1 MVNLSRKT
9 GSDTL
14 DEYDEFRYTKTSL
27 LYAAEADGD
36 LDKRVK
42 IFDYIDDENN
52 EGTFYY
58 DMLEFFRFLDP
69 SDPDTNGHIA
79 YTTPDHLLY
88 FNAPNEYIKNP
99 RELAQWDFVYCHEC
113 LHQIWDTFAVG
124 EKIKADGLEYNHR
137 LLNIAADC
145 IINDFLRR
153 IEKKVPFEEGIFPET
168 IEEQFGGIKY
178 NPKKDTQYS
187 LYVKLQKWL
196 KDNNEDLNKKIN
208 QDEKFKKAVEQSE
221 KHERG
226 DGPNDKQPTD
236 SQDGQQG
243 QGSDGQGQQGQSG
256 DSQDGSQQ
264 GQGGDG
270 QGDGDGQSGNQDG
283 DQQGQSD
290 GQGSDGQG
298 QDSQGQQGNQAN
310 QGSGSKNN
318 QSKNGAG
325 DGQQGQGN
333 GDGQGGQGGAGK
345 GNGALGDA
353 KEISAAEQAAIREK
367 ARKVINKYKDAMS
380 GNLGD
385 FIKKCKSSVKGESQ
399 GIDVGVRSGN
409 HSNWNK
415 TLTTNIMSY
424 VSQRVRTR
432 TQYESSWRRISR
444 RQNTVKPG
452 DLLMKGKKRKK
463 DQIKVNIAFYI
474 DCSGSMSSCID
485 NVFDSAI
492 AIGEAL
498 KKNFGREASSSNGAI
513 SEFEFKTFV
522 FNDSIHPV
530 EWGKRYGASGG
541 TLPFDGIVDY
551 IKENT
556 NDYLINVIITDAEFD
571 IKRDVVMGMLNEVYG
586 LIQFV
591 TNSSNKTIESMAMG
605 SKGKLQ
611 YIEAD
616 SNFSV

>member
-69 SDPDTNGHIA
+69 SDPATQGHIA

-88 FNAPNEYIKNP
+88 FNAPNEYITNP

-124 EKIKADGLEYNHR
+124 EKIKKDGLEYNHR

-208 QDEKFKKAVEQSE
+208 QDENFKKAVEQSE

-226 DGPNDKQPTD
+226 DGPNGKQPTD

-243 QGSDGQGQQGQSG
+243 QGQSGDGQGGGQQ
-256 DSQDGSQQ
+256 
-264 GQGGDG
+264 G
-270 QGDGDGQSGNQDG
+270 QGDGDGQSGNQNG
-283 DQQGQSD
+283 DQQGQGD

-298 QDSQGQQGNQAN
+298 QDSQGQQGNQGN
-310 QGSGSKNN
+310 QNAGSKNN
-318 QSKNGAG
+318 
-325 DGQQGQGN
+325 QGN

-399 GIDVGVRSGN
+399 GLDVGARSGN

-474 DCSGSMSSCID
+474 DCSGSMGGCID

-498 KKNFGREASSSNGAI
+498 KKNFGREAASSNGAI
-513 SEFEFKTFV
+513 SEFDFKTFV

-616 SNFSV
+616 PNFSI

>member
-36 LDKRVK
+36 LNKRVK

-69 SDPDTNGHIA
+69 SEPDTKGHIA

-88 FNAPNEYIKNP
+88 FNAPNEYITNP

-124 EKIKADGLEYNHR
+124 EKIKKDGLEYNHR

-153 IEKKVPFEEGIFPET
+153 IEKKVPFENGIFPET

-196 KDNNEDLNKKIN
+196 KDNNEDINNKIN
-208 QDEKFKKAVEQSE
+208 QDENFKKAVEQSE
-221 KHERG
+221 KHEQG
-226 DGPNDKQPTD
+226 DGPGDKQAGD
-236 SQDGQQG
+236 SQ
-243 QGSDGQGQQGQSG
+243 DGQGQQGNGQSG
-256 DSQDGSQQ
+256 DNQGQQ
-264 GQGGDG
+264 GGGQGQSGDG
-270 QGDGDGQSGNQDG
+270 QQGNGQSGNQQGNGQSGNQQGNGQSGNQQGNGQSGNQDG
-283 DQQGQSD
+283 DAKTGSGQGQQGQSD
-290 GQGSDGQG
+290 GE
-298 QDSQGQQGNQAN
+298 
-310 QGSGSKNN
+310 
-318 QSKNGAG
+318 
-325 DGQQGQGN
+325 
-333 GDGQGGQGGAGK
+333 GQGGQGGAGK

-399 GIDVGVRSGN
+399 GLDVGARQGS

-415 TLTTNIMSY
+415 TLTTNILSY

-474 DCSGSMSSCID
+474 DCSGSMGGCID

-513 SEFEFKTFV
+513 SEFEFKTFL
-522 FNDSIHPV
+522 FNDSIHPI

-551 IKENT
+551 IKKNT
-556 NDYLINVIITDAEFD
+556 NDYLINVIITDAEFY

-616 SNFSV
+616 PNFSI

>member
-69 SDPDTNGHIA
+69 SDPATQGHIA

-88 FNAPNEYIKNP
+88 FNAPNEYITNP

-124 EKIKADGLEYNHR
+124 EKIKKDGLEYNHR

-153 IEKKVPFEEGIFPET
+153 IEKKVPFENGIFPET

-196 KDNNEDLNKKIN
+196 KDNNEDIDQKIN
-208 QDEKFKKAVEQSE
+208 QDENFKKAVEQSE
-221 KHERG
+221 KHEQG
-226 DGPNDKQPTD
+226 DGPNDKQAGD
-236 SQDGQQG
+236 SQDDQG
-243 QGSDGQGQQGQSG
+243 QPGDGQGQQGQSG
-256 DSQDGSQQ
+256 
-264 GQGGDG
+264 GDG
-270 QGDGDGQSGNQDG
+270 QGNGQSGNGQGNKSSGNKSGTNQDG
-283 DQQGQSD
+283 DAKTGSGQGQQGQSD
-290 GQGSDGQG
+290 
-298 QDSQGQQGNQAN
+298 
-310 QGSGSKNN
+310 
-318 QSKNGAG
+318 
-325 DGQQGQGN
+325 

-399 GIDVGVRSGN
+399 GLDVGARQGS

-415 TLTTNIMSY
+415 TLTTNILSY

-474 DCSGSMSSCID
+474 DCSGSMGGCID

-513 SEFEFKTFV
+513 SEFEFKTFL
-522 FNDSIHPV
+522 FNDSIHPI

-551 IKENT
+551 IKKNT

-616 SNFSV
+616 PNFSI

>member
-27 LYAAEADGD
+27 LYAAEADGE
-36 LDKRVK
+36 LNKRVK

-69 SDPDTNGHIA
+69 SDPATQGHIA

-88 FNAPNEYIKNP
+88 FNAPNEYITNP

-124 EKIKADGLEYNHR
+124 EKIKKDGLEYNHR

-153 IEKKVPFEEGIFPET
+153 IEKKVPFENGIFPET

-196 KDNNEDLNKKIN
+196 KDNNEDIDQKIN
-208 QDEKFKKAVEQSE
+208 QDENFKKAVEQSE
-221 KHERG
+221 KHEQG
-226 DGPNDKQPTD
+226 DGPGDKQPED

-243 QGSDGQGQQGQSG
+243 QSG
-256 DSQDGSQQ
+256 DQQ
-264 GQGGDG
+264 
-270 QGDGDGQSGNQDG
+270 GNQDG
-283 DQQGQSD
+283 DQRGNQDGQSGDKQGQQGDGQGNQGNGQQGDGQGGDKQGNQGNQGSSSKNNQAKNGAGTGQQGQSD
-290 GQGSDGQG
+290 GE
-298 QDSQGQQGNQAN
+298 
-310 QGSGSKNN
+310 
-318 QSKNGAG
+318 
-325 DGQQGQGN
+325 
-333 GDGQGGQGGAGK
+333 GQGGQGGAGK

-399 GIDVGVRSGN
+399 GIDVGVRQGS

-415 TLTTNIMSY
+415 TLTTNILSY

-452 DLLMKGKKRKK
+452 DLLMKGKKHKK

-513 SEFEFKTFV
+513 SEFEFKTFL

-551 IKENT
+551 IKKNT

-591 TNSSNKTIESMAMG
+591 TNSSNKTIKSMAMG

-616 SNFSV
+616 SKFSV

>member
-69 SDPDTNGHIA
+69 SDPATQGHIA

-88 FNAPNEYIKNP
+88 FNAPNEYITNP

-124 EKIKADGLEYNHR
+124 EKIKKDGLEYNHR

-153 IEKKVPFEEGIFPET
+153 IEKKVPFENGIFPET

-196 KDNNEDLNKKIN
+196 KDNNEDIDQKIN
-208 QDEKFKKAVEQSE
+208 QDENFKKAVEQSE
-221 KHERG
+221 KHEQG
-226 DGPNDKQPTD
+226 DGPGDKQAGD
-236 SQDGQQG
+236 SQDGQG
-243 QGSDGQGQQGQSG
+243 QSSDGQGQSG
-256 DSQDGSQQ
+256 GDQQ
-264 GQGGDG
+264 GN
-270 QGDGDGQSGNQDG
+270 GQSGNQQGNQQGNKSGTNQDG
-283 DQQGQSD
+283 DAKT
-290 GQGSDGQG
+290 GSG
-298 QDSQGQQGNQAN
+298 QGQQGDSE
-310 QGSGSKNN
+310 GE
-318 QSKNGAG
+318 
-325 DGQQGQGN
+325 
-333 GDGQGGQGGAGK
+333 GQGGNGGAGK

-399 GIDVGVRSGN
+399 GLDVGARQGS

-415 TLTTNIMSY
+415 TLTTNILSY

-474 DCSGSMSSCID
+474 DCSGSMGGCID

-513 SEFEFKTFV
+513 SEFDFKTFL
-522 FNDSIHPV
+522 FNDSIHPI

-551 IKENT
+551 IKKNT

-616 SNFSV
+616 PNFSV

>member
-69 SDPDTNGHIA
+69 SDPATQGHIA

-88 FNAPNEYIKNP
+88 FNAPNEYITNP

-124 EKIKADGLEYNHR
+124 EKIKKDGLEYNHR

-153 IEKKVPFEEGIFPET
+153 IEKKVPFENGIFPET

-196 KDNNEDLNKKIN
+196 KDNNEDIDKKIN
-208 QDEKFKKAVEQSE
+208 QDENFKKAVEQSE
-221 KHERG
+221 KHEQG
-226 DGPNDKQPTD
+226 DGQSGDNQ
-236 SQDGQQG
+236 GQQG
-243 QGSDGQGQQGQSG
+243 GGQGQSGDGQSGDNQGGNQNGDQQGQSGDGQQGQSG
-256 DSQDGSQQ
+256 DGQQ
-264 GQGGDG
+264 GN
-270 QGDGDGQSGNQDG
+270 GQSGNQDG
-283 DQQGQSD
+283 DAKT
-290 GQGSDGQG
+290 GSG
-298 QDSQGQQGNQAN
+298 QGQQGDSE
-310 QGSGSKNN
+310 GE
-318 QSKNGAG
+318 
-325 DGQQGQGN
+325 
-333 GDGQGGQGGAGK
+333 GQGGQGGAGK

-399 GIDVGVRSGN
+399 GIDVGARQGS

-415 TLTTNIMSY
+415 TLTTNILSY

-498 KKNFGREASSSNGAI
+498 KKNFGREAASSNGAI
-513 SEFEFKTFV
+513 SEFDFKTFL
-522 FNDSIHPV
+522 FNDSIHPI

-551 IKENT
+551 IKKNT

-616 SNFSV
+616 PNFSI

>member
-27 LYAAEADGD
+27 LYAAEADGE
-36 LDKRVK
+36 LNKRVK

-69 SDPDTNGHIA
+69 SDPATQGHIA

-88 FNAPNEYIKNP
+88 FNAPNEYITNP

-153 IEKKVPFEEGIFPET
+153 IEKKVPFENGIFPET
-168 IEEQFGGIKY
+168 IEEQFSGIKY

-196 KDNNEDLNKKIN
+196 KDNNEDIDQKIN
-208 QDEKFKKAVEQSE
+208 QDENFKKAVEQSE
-221 KHERG
+221 KHEQG
-226 DGPNDKQPTD
+226 DGPGDKQPDD
-236 SQDGQQG
+236 SQDGAGQGQSGGDQQDGQQG
-243 QGSDGQGQQGQSG
+243 NQDGNQQGDNQGNGSDQQ
-256 DSQDGSQQ
+256 
-264 GQGGDG
+264 
-270 QGDGDGQSGNQDG
+270 GNQDG
-283 DQQGQSD
+283 
-290 GQGSDGQG
+290 
-298 QDSQGQQGNQAN
+298 
-310 QGSGSKNN
+310 
-318 QSKNGAG
+318 
-325 DGQQGQGN
+325 QGN
-333 GDGQGGQGGAGK
+333 GQDGAGK
-345 GNGALGDA
+345 GNGSGQNGAGQQGNKSGGNQDGDSKQGSGADKNGQQGGQQGQGGKGAGKGNGSLGDA

-399 GIDVGVRSGN
+399 GIDVGARSGS

-415 TLTTNIMSY
+415 TLTTNILSY

-498 KKNFGREASSSNGAI
+498 KKNFGREVSSSNGAI
-513 SEFEFKTFV
+513 SEFDFKTFL
-522 FNDSIHPV
+522 FNDRIHPI

-541 TLPFDGIVDY
+541 TLPFDEIVDY
-551 IKENT
+551 IKKNT

-571 IKRDVVMGMLNEVYG
+571 IKRDVVMGMLNDVYG

-591 TNSSNKTIESMAMG
+591 TNTSNKTIESMASS

-616 SNFSV
+616 PNFSV

>member
-69 SDPDTNGHIA
+69 SDPATQGHIA

-88 FNAPNEYIKNP
+88 FNAPNEYITNP

-124 EKIKADGLEYNHR
+124 EKIKKDGLEYNHR

-153 IEKKVPFEEGIFPET
+153 IEKKVPFENGIFPET

-196 KDNNEDLNKKIN
+196 KDNNEDINNKIN
-208 QDEKFKKAVEQSE
+208 QDENFKKAVEQSE
-221 KHERG
+221 KHEQG
-226 DGPNDKQPTD
+226 DGPNDKQPSD
-236 SQDGQQG
+236 PQDGQQD

-256 DSQDGSQQ
+256 DSQDGGQQ

-270 QGDGDGQSGNQDG
+270 QDSDGQGNGDGQSGNQNG
-283 DQQGQSD
+283 DQQ
-290 GQGSDGQG
+290 GQGSDGQ
-298 QDSQGQQGNQAN
+298 SSNQGNKNA
-310 QGSGSKNN
+310 GSKNN
-318 QSKNGAG
+318 QGKNGSG
-325 DGQQGQGN
+325 DSQQGQGN
-333 GDGQGGQGGAGK
+333 GDGQGGNGGAGK

-399 GIDVGVRSGN
+399 GLDVGARYGS

-415 TLTTNIMSY
+415 TLTTNILSY

-522 FNDSIHPV
+522 FNDFIHPI

-551 IKENT
+551 IKKNT

>member
-27 LYAAEADGD
+27 LYAAEADGE

-69 SDPDTNGHIA
+69 SDPATQGHIA

-88 FNAPNEYIKNP
+88 FNAPNEYITNP

-153 IEKKVPFEEGIFPET
+153 IEKKVPFENGIFPET

-196 KDNNEDLNKKIN
+196 KDNNEDLDKKIN
-208 QDEKFKKAVEQSE
+208 QDENFKKAVEQSE
-221 KHERG
+221 KHEQG
-226 DGPNDKQPTD
+226 DGPNDKQPGD

-243 QGSDGQGQQGQSG
+243 QSGDGQGQQDQGDGDGQGNQNGDQQSDGQDGQGQGGNKSAGNKSAGNQDGDAKTGSGQGQQGQS
-256 DSQDGSQQ
+256 D
-264 GQGGDG
+264 
-270 QGDGDGQSGNQDG
+270 
-283 DQQGQSD
+283 
-290 GQGSDGQG
+290 
-298 QDSQGQQGNQAN
+298 
-310 QGSGSKNN
+310 
-318 QSKNGAG
+318 
-325 DGQQGQGN
+325 
-333 GDGQGGQGGAGK
+333 GDGQGGNGGAGK

-353 KEISAAEQAAIREK
+353 KEISAAEQAAIRER
-367 ARKVINKYKDAMS
+367 ASKVINKYKDAMS

-399 GIDVGVRSGN
+399 GLDVGARQGS

-415 TLTTNIMSY
+415 TLTTNILSY

-474 DCSGSMSSCID
+474 DCSGSMGGCID

-513 SEFEFKTFV
+513 SEFEFKTFL
-522 FNDSIHPV
+522 FNDSIHPI

-551 IKENT
+551 IKKNT

-616 SNFSV
+616 PNFSI

>member
-1 MVNLSRKT
+1 MVNLSRKA

-69 SDPDTNGHIA
+69 SDPATQGHIA

-88 FNAPNEYIKNP
+88 FNAPNEYITNP

-124 EKIKADGLEYNHR
+124 EKIKKDGLEYNHR

-153 IEKKVPFEEGIFPET
+153 IEKKVPFENGIFPET

-196 KDNNEDLNKKIN
+196 KDNNEDIDQKIN
-208 QDEKFKKAVEQSE
+208 QDENFKKAVEQSE
-221 KHERG
+221 KHEQG
-226 DGPNDKQPTD
+226 DGPNDKQAGD
-236 SQDGQQG
+236 SQDDQGQSGDGQQG
-243 QGSDGQGQQGQSG
+243 QQGQSGGDGQGNGQSGDRQNGGSQGSDNQGGQQGDSQGNNQGNQNGQGSGSKGGNKSNGDAKTGSGQGQQGQS
-256 DSQDGSQQ
+256 D
-264 GQGGDG
+264 
-270 QGDGDGQSGNQDG
+270 
-283 DQQGQSD
+283 
-290 GQGSDGQG
+290 
-298 QDSQGQQGNQAN
+298 
-310 QGSGSKNN
+310 
-318 QSKNGAG
+318 
-325 DGQQGQGN
+325 

-399 GIDVGVRSGN
+399 GLDVGARQGS

-415 TLTTNIMSY
+415 TLTTNILSY

-474 DCSGSMSSCID
+474 DCSGSMGGCID

-498 KKNFGREASSSNGAI
+498 KKNFGREAASSNGAI
-513 SEFEFKTFV
+513 SEFEFKTFL
-522 FNDSIHPV
+522 FNDSIHPI
-530 EWGKRYGASGG
+530 EWGKRYGARGG

-551 IKENT
+551 IKKNT

-616 SNFSV
+616 PNFSI

>member
-36 LDKRVK
+36 LNKRVK

-69 SDPDTNGHIA
+69 SEPDTKGHIA

-88 FNAPNEYIKNP
+88 FNAPNEYITNP

-124 EKIKADGLEYNHR
+124 EKIKKDGLEYNHR

-153 IEKKVPFEEGIFPET
+153 IEKKVPFENGIFPET

-196 KDNNEDLNKKIN
+196 KDNNEDINNKIN
-208 QDEKFKKAVEQSE
+208 QDENFKKAVEQSE
-221 KHERG
+221 KHEQG
-226 DGPNDKQPTD
+226 DGPGDKQAGD
-236 SQDGQQG
+236 SKY
-243 QGSDGQGQQGQSG
+243 GQQGQSG
-256 DSQDGSQQ
+256 DGQSGDQQ
-264 GQGGDG
+264 GNGQSGNGQGQSGGDQ
-270 QGDGDGQSGNQDG
+270 QGNGQSGNQDG
-283 DQQGQSD
+283 DAKTGSVQGQQGQSD
-290 GQGSDGQG
+290 GE
-298 QDSQGQQGNQAN
+298 
-310 QGSGSKNN
+310 
-318 QSKNGAG
+318 
-325 DGQQGQGN
+325 
-333 GDGQGGQGGAGK
+333 GQGGQGGAGK

-399 GIDVGVRSGN
+399 GLDVGARQGS

-415 TLTTNIMSY
+415 TLTTNILSY

-474 DCSGSMSSCID
+474 DCSGSMGGCID

-498 KKNFGREASSSNGAI
+498 KKNFGREAASSNGAI
-513 SEFEFKTFV
+513 SEFDFKTFL
-522 FNDSIHPV
+522 FNDSIHPI

-551 IKENT
+551 IKKNT
-556 NDYLINVIITDAEFD
+556 NDYLINVIITDAEFN

-616 SNFSV
+616 PNFSI

>member
-27 LYAAEADGD
+27 LYAAEADGE
-36 LDKRVK
+36 LNKRVK

-58 DMLEFFRFLDP
+58 DMLELFRFLDP
-69 SDPDTNGHIA
+69 SDPATQGHIA

-88 FNAPNEYIKNP
+88 FNAPNEYITNP

-124 EKIKADGLEYNHR
+124 EKIKKDGLEYNHR

-153 IEKKVPFEEGIFPET
+153 IEKKVPFENGIFPET

-196 KDNNEDLNKKIN
+196 KDNNEDIDQKIN
-208 QDEKFKKAVEQSE
+208 QDENFKKAVEQSE
-221 KHERG
+221 KHEQG
-226 DGPNDKQPTD
+226 DGPNDKQAGD

-243 QGSDGQGQQGQSG
+243 QSG
-256 DSQDGSQQ
+256 DQQ
-264 GQGGDG
+264 
-270 QGDGDGQSGNQDG
+270 GNQDG
-283 DQQGQSD
+283 DQQGNQDGQSGDKQGQQGD
-290 GQGSDGQG
+290 GQGNQGNGQSGDGQG
-298 QDSQGQQGNQAN
+298 QS
-310 QGSGSKNN
+310 
-318 QSKNGAG
+318 
-325 DGQQGQGN
+325 
-333 GDGQGGQGGAGK
+333 GDGQGGDKQGNQGNQGSSSKNNQAKNGAGTGQQGQSDGEGQGGKGGAGK

-367 ARKVINKYKDAMS
+367 ARNVINKYKDAMS

-399 GIDVGVRSGN
+399 GLDVGARQGS

-415 TLTTNIMSY
+415 TLTTNILSY

-513 SEFEFKTFV
+513 SEFEFKMFV

-551 IKENT
+551 IKKNT

-591 TNSSNKTIESMAMG
+591 TNSSNKTIESMAIG

-616 SNFSV
+616 SKFSV

>member
-69 SDPDTNGHIA
+69 SDPATQGHIA

-88 FNAPNEYIKNP
+88 FNAPNEYITNP

-124 EKIKADGLEYNHR
+124 EKIKKDGLEYNHR

-153 IEKKVPFEEGIFPET
+153 IEKKVPFENGIFPET

-196 KDNNEDLNKKIN
+196 KDNNEDIDQKIN
-208 QDEKFKKAVEQSE
+208 QDENFKKAVEQSE
-221 KHERG
+221 KHEQG
-226 DGPNDKQPTD
+226 DGPNDKQAGD
-236 SQDGQQG
+236 SQDGQGQSGDGQQG
-243 QGSDGQGQQGQSG
+243 DGQQGDGQGQQGQSG
-256 DSQDGSQQ
+256 GDKQ
-264 GQGGDG
+264 GDG
-270 QGDGDGQSGNQDG
+270 QGQQGQQGQSGDGQQGNGQSGNQQGNKSGGNQQGNKSGTNQDG
-283 DQQGQSD
+283 DAKTGSGQGQQGQSD
-290 GQGSDGQG
+290 GD
-298 QDSQGQQGNQAN
+298 
-310 QGSGSKNN
+310 
-318 QSKNGAG
+318 
-325 DGQQGQGN
+325 
-333 GDGQGGQGGAGK
+333 GQGGAGK

-399 GIDVGVRSGN
+399 GLDVGARQGS

-415 TLTTNIMSY
+415 TLTTNILSY

-474 DCSGSMSSCID
+474 DCSGSMGSCIN

-498 KKNFGREASSSNGAI
+498 KKNFGREAASSNGAI
-513 SEFEFKTFV
+513 SEFDFKTFL
-522 FNDSIHPV
+522 FNDSIHPI

-551 IKENT
+551 IKKNT

-616 SNFSV
+616 PNFSI